1 MTAPLQVIALSFS
14 RDAGSEDRILA
25 EVNRLRGRGVL
36 RLLDMLFVA
45 KSQDGTV
52 ERLTIGDDE
61 DFGSLLAAVVPVAN
75 GDHPAESAD
84 GPAAFDRAD
93 AWALADALEPGTAL
107 AFLLVEH
114 YWAAP
119 LFDAIAETGGT
130 LIGEGFLTA
139 QTGLV
144 VGAEVA
150 AMEEAAE
157 VIAQAQADEAAAV
170 LTAAAAQAEAAQAV
184 ADSEQIQSAAAADA
198 VRALITAG
206 LVEEA
211 AAHEAVAAL
220 TAAGLIVA
228 SAGQVAA
235 DAADAADEEIATAE
249 ATAEAADEVAAESV
263 AESLMTIATADE
275 LAADATSEAGARV
288 RAASITMA
296 EAQVLRYLPTPMPFS
311 VIAGKLGI
319 SRSAAKER
327 AARLYARLGVHS
339 RDEAVSRAR
348 SLGLL
353 KAR

>member
-25 EVNRLRGRGVL
+25 EVDRLRGRGVL

-52 ERLTIGDDE
+52 ERLTVGDDE

-75 GDHPAESAD
+75 GDHPAAPAPAD
-84 GPAAFDRAD
+84 GSAAFDRAD
-93 AWALADALEPGTAL
+93 ARALADSLEPGTAL

-139 QTGLV
+139 ETELV

-157 VIAQAQADEAAAV
+157 VIAQAQAEEAAAL

-184 ADSEQIQSAAAADA
+184 ADSQQIQSAAAADA

-228 SAGQVAA
+228 GAGQAAA
-235 DAADAADEEIATAE
+235 DAVAE
-249 ATAEAADEVAAESV
+249 DIATAEAADEVAAE
-263 AESLMTIATADE
+263 
-275 LAADATSEAGARV
+275 ATSQAGARV

-296 EAQVLRYLPTPMPFS
+296 EAQVLRYLPTPLPFS

-339 RDEAVSRAR
+339 RDEAVSQAR
-348 SLGLL
+348 SLGLIR
-353 KAR
+353 AR

>member
-75 GDHPAESAD
+75 GDHPGGSAD
-84 GPAAFDRAD
+84 GSAAFDRAD

-114 YWAAP
+114 HWAAP

-211 AAHEAVAAL
+211 AAHEAVTAL

-228 SAGQVAA
+228 AA
-235 DAADAADEEIATAE
+235 DQAATEAVTEDIATV
-249 ATAEAADEVAAESV
+249 EAADEVAAESV
-263 AESLMTIATADE
+263 AESLTTIAAADE
-275 LAADATSEAGARV
+275 IAAEATSEAEARV
-288 RAASITMA
+288 SAASITMA
-296 EAQVLRYLPTPMPFS
+296 ETQILRYLPTPLPFS

-327 AARLYARLGVHS
+327 AERLYRRLGVHS

-348 SLGLL
+348 ALGLIRV
-353 KAR
+353 K

>member
-45 KSQDGTV
+45 KSQDGTI

-61 DFGSLLAAVVPVAN
+61 DFGSLLAAVIPTAN
-75 GDHPAESAD
+75 GDRPAAPASVD
-84 GPAAFDRAD
+84 GLAAFDPAGAR
-93 AWALADALEPGTAL
+93 ALADSLEPGTSL

-130 LIGEGFLTA
+130 LIGEGFLTSEA
-139 QTGLV
+139 ALV

-150 AMEEAAE
+150 VMEEAAE
-157 VIAQAQADEAAAV
+157 VIAQAQAEEASAV
-170 LTAAAAQAEAAQAV
+170 LAMAAAQAEAAQAV
-184 ADSEQIQSAAAADA
+184 AESERIQSAAAAAA

-228 SAGQVAA
+228 AADQAAA
-235 DAADAADEEIATAE
+235 DAVAEDAATM
-249 ATAEAADEVAAESV
+249 EAADEVAAESV
-263 AESLMTIATADE
+263 AESLITVAAADE
-275 LAADATSEAGARV
+275 MAADATSQAGARI

-296 EAQVLRYLPTPMPFS
+296 EAQVLRYLPAPLPFS

-327 AARLYARLGVHS
+327 AARLYHRLGVHS

-348 SLGLL
+348 SLGLIS
-353 KAR
+353 AR

>member
-1 MTAPLQVIALSFS
+1 MMTAPLQVIALSFS

-25 EVNRLRGRGVL
+25 EVDRLRGRGVL

-45 KSQDGTV
+45 RNQDGTI
-52 ERLTIGDDE
+52 EQLSIGDDE

-75 GDHPAESAD
+75 GDRPAAPASAA
-84 GPAAFDRAD
+84 GSAAFDPAD
-93 AWALADALEPGTAL
+93 ARTLAESLEPGTAL

-114 YWAAP
+114 HWAAP
-119 LFDAIAETGGT
+119 LFEAIAESGGM

-139 QTGLV
+139 ETGLV

-157 VIAQAQADEAAAV
+157 VIAQAQADEAVALLA
-170 LTAAAAQAEAAQAV
+170 AAAAQAEAEQAV
-184 ADSEQIQSAAAADA
+184 ADSQRIQSAAAADA
-198 VRALITAG
+198 VRALIAAG

-211 AAHEAVAAL
+211 AAHEAVMAL

-228 SAGQVAA
+228 AADQAAADAVAA
-235 DAADAADEEIATAE
+235 DAATI
-249 ATAEAADEVAAESV
+249 EAADKVAAESV
-263 AESLMTIATADE
+263 AESLITISSADE
-275 LAADATSEAGARV
+275 IAVEATSQAGARV

-296 EAQVLRYLPTPMPFS
+296 EAQVLRYLPTPLPFAA
-311 VIAGKLGI
+311 IAAKLGI

-327 AARLYARLGVHS
+327 AARLYNRLGVHS
-339 RDEAVSRAR
+339 RDEAVSQAR

-353 KAR
+353 RTR

>member
-75 GDHPAESAD
+75 GDHPGGSAD
-84 GPAAFDRAD
+84 GSAAFDRAD

-114 YWAAP
+114 HWAAP

-184 ADSEQIQSAAAADA
+184 ADSEQIQSVAAADA

-211 AAHEAVAAL
+211 AAHEAGAGL

-263 AESLMTIATADE
+263 AESLMTTATADE
-275 LAADATSEAGARV
+275 LAAEATSEAGARV

-339 RDEAVSRAR
+339 RDDAVSRAR

-353 KAR
+353 KVK

>member
-14 RDAGSEDRILA
+14 REAGSEDRLLA
-25 EVNRLRGRGVL
+25 EVDRLRGRGVL
-36 RLLDMLFVA
+36 RLLDLLFVA
-45 KSQDGTV
+45 KSQDGAI

-61 DFGSLLAAVVPVAN
+61 DFGSLLAAVVPVAD
-75 GDHPAESAD
+75 GGPPVPVPAD
-84 GPAAFDRAD
+84 GSAAFDRAD
-93 AWALADALEPGTAL
+93 ARALADSLEPGTAL

-139 QTGLV
+139 ETGLV

-157 VIAQAQADEAAAV
+157 VIAQAQAEEASAV
-170 LTAAAAQAEAAQAV
+170 LTMAAAQAEAAEAV
-184 ADSEQIQSAAAADA
+184 AESQRIQSAAAAAA

-211 AAHEAVAAL
+211 AAHEAVTAL
-220 TAAGLIVA
+220 ATAGLIVA
-228 SAGQVAA
+228 AADQAAA
-235 DAADAADEEIATAE
+235 DAVADDVATVETAGDVAAGSVAQSLRTTAAADEIAAE
-249 ATAEAADEVAAESV
+249 ATSR
-263 AESLMTIATADE
+263 
-275 LAADATSEAGARV
+275 AGARV

-296 EAQVLRYLPTPMPFS
+296 EAQVLRYLPTPLPFS

-327 AARLYARLGVHS
+327 AERLYNRLGVHS

-348 SLGLL
+348 SLGLIR
-353 KAR
+353 AG